1 MSAAGRVHMAV
12 NGGRRRP
19 GNDEVMAFGL
29 ARYAC
34 ADSRYE
40 RTIGHGSS
48 ERLAPNDRILLAET
62 HIERTRASDAHP
74 IAAFA
79 EIVRKRS
86 DKPEAPPGFLDV
98 VIARRTAGGVGRWG
112 QGQRSFEARAQ
123 LRQGQ
128 ELIRSVALHVPK
140 RHHFDEG

>member
-12 NGGRRRP
+12 NGGRRRQ

-48 ERLAPNDRILLAET
+48 ERLAQIDRILLAET
-62 HIERTRASDAHP
+62 HIERARAGDAHP

-86 DKPEAPPGFLDV
+86 DKPEAPPRLLDV
-98 VIARRTAGGVGRWG
+98 VVTRRAAGDVTRGRERQRFLQAIA
-112 QGQRSFEARAQ
+112 QS
-123 LRQGQ
+123 
-128 ELIRSVALHVPK
+128 
-140 RHHFDEG
+140 